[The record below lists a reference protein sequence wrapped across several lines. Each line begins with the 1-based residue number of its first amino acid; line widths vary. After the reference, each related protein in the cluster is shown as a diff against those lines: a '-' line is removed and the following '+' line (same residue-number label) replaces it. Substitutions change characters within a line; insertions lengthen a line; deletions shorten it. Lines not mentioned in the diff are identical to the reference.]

1 MTARLANV
9 SLCLPSAVI
18 LDAGSQGAMKSQ
30 PQASFER
37 RTPTESI
44 CLECF
49 ATVRANRSV
58 SLEEAEQAH
67 LSECTGKSAGN

>member
-1 MTARLANV
+1 
-9 SLCLPSAVI
+9 
-18 LDAGSQGAMKSQ
+18 MKSQ
-30 PQASFER
+30 PQATFER